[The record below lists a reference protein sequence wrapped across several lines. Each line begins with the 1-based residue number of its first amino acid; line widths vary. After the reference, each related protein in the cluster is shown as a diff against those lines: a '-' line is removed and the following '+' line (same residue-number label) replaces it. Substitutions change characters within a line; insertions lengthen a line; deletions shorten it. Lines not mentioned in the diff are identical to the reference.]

1 MASHFAL
8 FVDLENC
15 GGKKSMLMDVIER
28 VKIRGDIL
36 IGKVYGY
43 TDSYSDLKEILLSNT
58 FAVVPSLRFGRNQK
72 NSLDIQLVIDAL
84 DVAYTNSLI
93 DSFCIV
99 SGDSDYVPLVG
110 KLKTMGKFVL
120 GISRSEAAS
129 GVFMNAC
136 SEFQFLESVAS
147 GKERAQDVEWQ
158 KENGEN
164 WLYIHY
170 IVTRSGTTV
179 GRGLRYVTVH
189 NGLYVELDWRIE
201 SGRFSGRDLNAF
213 RARLADIAI
222 TESVAEPVRDVKL
235 DAEIPTETS
244 VGQVT
249 ISGTATAG
257 ATVIAETPDGN
268 GAMLTL
274 DAETVSSSG
283 QFTLALE
290 LEKEGSYEITLTAS
304 KEGMNDASL
313 SGAIAYSA
321 KTLPVSGIAES
332 QTVTSDKVTI
342 TGTTLAGVQLQLVTP
357 FGVSKKK
364 SGNDGTFSF
373 ELTTDTAG
381 DYKYTLI
388 LDKSGYN
395 QRRVAFAITRVTTD
409 EQEKD
414 KIRQSAV
421 KLSYK
426 ELQQD
431 KAENRGKVMRLYGP
445 VSEISSSG
453 SIYYVRLQYNKNAK
467 GKWYNDVVIICDA
480 DTGAKVG
487 DMMTA
492 VVTVDGVYDEQDA
505 SGNDVA
511 VPRFNLLFVDKI
523 E

>member
-1 MASHFAL
+1 M
-8 FVDLENC
+8 
-15 GGKKSMLMDVIER
+15 KR
-28 VKIRGDIL
+28 IL
-36 IGKVYGY
+36 SFLIF
-43 TDSYSDLKEILLSNT
+43 ILLAMGASAAGAQTVVMDEGHVAFDYPDSWLVVSPQLCGVYAPLLADAGLDADDVAKELTDTRTLSRAYNADYT
-58 FAVVPSLRFGRNQK
+58 QYLAVLIREDELSQEIYEIDAMTDAQKTTLRRRAES
-72 NSLDIQLVIDAL
+72 NSLWETTGL
-84 DVAYTNSLI
+84 
-93 DSFCIV
+93 
-99 SGDSDYVPLVG
+99 
-110 KLKTMGKFVL
+110 
-120 GISRSEAAS
+120 
-129 GVFMNAC
+129 
-136 SEFQFLESVAS
+136 
-147 GKERAQDVEWQ
+147 RAQDVEWQ

-321 KTLPVSGIAES
+321 ENAARLRHCRKPDRDERQG
-332 QTVTSDKVTI
+332 DDNRHD
-342 TGTTLAGVQLQLVTP
+342 AG
-357 FGVSKKK
+357 GRSA
-364 SGNDGTFSF
+364 S
-373 ELTTDTAG
+373 AG
-381 DYKYTLI
+381 HALRREQKEI
-388 LDKSGYN
+388 G
-395 QRRVAFAITRVTTD
+395 QRRHIF
-409 EQEKD
+409 
-414 KIRQSAV
+414 
-421 KLSYK
+421 L
-426 ELQQD
+426 
-431 KAENRGKVMRLYGP
+431 
-445 VSEISSSG
+445 
-453 SIYYVRLQYNKNAK
+453 
-467 GKWYNDVVIICDA
+467 
-480 DTGAKVG
+480 
-487 DMMTA
+487 
-492 VVTVDGVYDEQDA
+492 
-505 SGNDVA
+505 
-511 VPRFNLLFVDKI
+511 
-523 E
+523 

>member
-1 MASHFAL
+1 M
-8 FVDLENC
+8 
-15 GGKKSMLMDVIER
+15 KR
-28 VKIRGDIL
+28 IL
-36 IGKVYGY
+36 SFLIF
-43 TDSYSDLKEILLSNT
+43 ILLAMGASAAGAQTVVMDEGHVAFNYPDSWLVVSPQLCGVYAPLLADAGLDADDVAKELT
-58 FAVVPSLRFGRNQK
+58 DTRTLSRAYNADYTQYLAVLIREDELSQEIYEIDAMTDAQKTTLRRRAES
-72 NSLDIQLVIDAL
+72 NSLWETTGL
-84 DVAYTNSLI
+84 
-93 DSFCIV
+93 
-99 SGDSDYVPLVG
+99 
-110 KLKTMGKFVL
+110 
-120 GISRSEAAS
+120 
-129 GVFMNAC
+129 
-136 SEFQFLESVAS
+136 
-147 GKERAQDVEWQ
+147 RAQDVEWQ

-201 SGRFSGRDLNAF
+201 SGRFSGRD
-213 RARLADIAI
+213 
-222 TESVAEPVRDVKL
+222 VKL

-274 DAETVSSSG
+274 DAETASSSG

-304 KEGMNDASL
+304 KEGMNNASL

-381 DYKYTLI
+381 DYNYTLI

-453 SIYYVRLQYNKNAK
+453 SIYYVRLQYNKNEK

-511 VPRFNLLFVDKI
+511 VPRFNLMFVDKI

>member
-1 MASHFAL
+1 M
-8 FVDLENC
+8 
-15 GGKKSMLMDVIER
+15 KR
-28 VKIRGDIL
+28 IL
-36 IGKVYGY
+36 SFLIF
-43 TDSYSDLKEILLSNT
+43 ILLAMGASAAGAQTVVMDEGHVAFDYPDSWLVVSPQLCGVYAPLLADAGLDADDVAKELTDTRTLSRAYNADYT
-58 FAVVPSLRFGRNQK
+58 QYLAVLIREDELSQEIYEIDAMTDAQKTTLRRRAES
-72 NSLDIQLVIDAL
+72 NSLWETTGL
-84 DVAYTNSLI
+84 
-93 DSFCIV
+93 
-99 SGDSDYVPLVG
+99 
-110 KLKTMGKFVL
+110 
-120 GISRSEAAS
+120 
-129 GVFMNAC
+129 
-136 SEFQFLESVAS
+136 
-147 GKERAQDVEWQ
+147 RAQDVEWQ

-257 ATVIAETPDGN
+257 ATVIAETPNGN

-274 DAETVSSSG
+274 DAETASSSG

-381 DYKYTLI
+381 DYNYTLI

-453 SIYYVRLQYNKNAK
+453 SIYYVRLQYNKNEK

>member
-1 MASHFAL
+1 MKRILSFLIFISLAMGASAAGAQTVVMDEGHVAFDYPDSWL
-8 FVDLENC
+8 VVSPQLC
-15 GGKKSMLMDVIER
+15 GVYAPLLADAGLDADDVAKELTDTR
-28 VKIRGDIL
+28 TLSRAYNADYTQYLAVLIREDELSQEIYE
-36 IGKVYGY
+36 IDAM
-43 TDSYSDLKEILLSNT
+43 TDAQKT
-58 FAVVPSLRFGRNQK
+58 TLRRRAES
-72 NSLDIQLVIDAL
+72 NSLWETTGL
-84 DVAYTNSLI
+84 
-93 DSFCIV
+93 
-99 SGDSDYVPLVG
+99 
-110 KLKTMGKFVL
+110 
-120 GISRSEAAS
+120 
-129 GVFMNAC
+129 
-136 SEFQFLESVAS
+136 
-147 GKERAQDVEWQ
+147 RAQDVEWQ

-268 GAMLTL
+268 GAMLAL
-274 DAETVSSSG
+274 DAETASSSG

-381 DYKYTLI
+381 DYNYTLI

-431 KAENRGKVMRLYGP
+431 KAENRGKVMQLYGP

>member
-1 MASHFAL
+1 MKRIFSF
-8 FVDLENC
+8 F
-15 GGKKSMLMDVIER
+15 MF
-28 VKIRGDIL
+28 
-36 IGKVYGY
+36 
-43 TDSYSDLKEILLSNT
+43 ILLAAGVSAAGAQTLVMDEGHVAFDYPESWLVVSPQLCGVYAPLLEEAGLDADALAKELTDTGTLSRAYNADYT
-58 FAVVPSLRFGRNQK
+58 QYLAVLIREDELSQEIYEIDAMTDAQKSTLRRRAEG
-72 NSLDIQLVIDAL
+72 NSLWETTGL
-84 DVAYTNSLI
+84 
-93 DSFCIV
+93 
-99 SGDSDYVPLVG
+99 
-110 KLKTMGKFVL
+110 
-120 GISRSEAAS
+120 
-129 GVFMNAC
+129 
-136 SEFQFLESVAS
+136 
-147 GKERAQDVEWQ
+147 RAQDVEWQ

-170 IVTRSGTTV
+170 TVTRSGATV
-179 GRGLRYVTVH
+179 GRGLRYITVH

-213 RARLADIAI
+213 RARLADITM
-222 TESVAEPVRDVKL
+222 TERIAEPIRDVKL
-235 DAEIPTETS
+235 EAEIPAETS
-244 VGQVT
+244 TAQVE
-249 ISGTATAG
+249 IVGTATAG
-257 ATVIAETPDGN
+257 ATVIAETPDGS

-274 DAETVSSSG
+274 DAETASSSG

-290 LEKEGSYEITLTAS
+290 LEKEGNYDITVTAS

-313 SGAIAYSA
+313 TGAITYSA

-342 TGTTLAGVQLQLVTP
+342 SGKTLAGVQLQLVTP
-357 FGVSKKK
+357 FGVSKKRA
-364 SGNDGTFSF
+364 GNDGTFSF
-373 ELTTDTAG
+373 ELTTETAG

-388 LDKSGYN
+388 LDRSGYN
-395 QRRVAFAITRVTTD
+395 QRRVPFTITRVTTD

-431 KAENRGKVMRLYGP
+431 KEANRGKVMRLYGP

-453 SIYYVRLQYNKNAK
+453 SIYYVRLQYNKDAK
-467 GKWYNDVVIICDA
+467 GKWYNDVVIIADA

-492 VVTVDGVYDEQDA
+492 VVTVDGVYNEQDA
-505 SGNDVA
+505 SGKDVV
-511 VPRFNLLFVDKI
+511 VPRFTLLFVDKI

>member
-1 MASHFAL
+1 MKRIFSF
-8 FVDLENC
+8 F
-15 GGKKSMLMDVIER
+15 MF
-28 VKIRGDIL
+28 
-36 IGKVYGY
+36 
-43 TDSYSDLKEILLSNT
+43 ILLAAGVSAAGAQTLVMDEGHVAFDYPESWLVVSPQLCGVYAPLLEEAGLDADALAKELTDTGTLSRAYNADYT
-58 FAVVPSLRFGRNQK
+58 QYLAVLIREDELSQEIYEIDAMTDAQKSTLRRRAEG
-72 NSLDIQLVIDAL
+72 NSLWETTGL
-84 DVAYTNSLI
+84 
-93 DSFCIV
+93 
-99 SGDSDYVPLVG
+99 
-110 KLKTMGKFVL
+110 
-120 GISRSEAAS
+120 
-129 GVFMNAC
+129 
-136 SEFQFLESVAS
+136 
-147 GKERAQDVEWQ
+147 RAQDVEWQ

-170 IVTRSGTTV
+170 TVTRSGATV
-179 GRGLRYVTVH
+179 GRGLRYITVH

-213 RARLADIAI
+213 RARLADITM
-222 TESVAEPVRDVKL
+222 TERIAEPIRDVKL
-235 DAEIPTETS
+235 EAQIPAETS
-244 VGQVT
+244 AAQVE
-249 ISGTATAG
+249 IVGTATAG

-274 DAETVSSSG
+274 DAETASSSG

-290 LEKEGSYEITLTAS
+290 LEKEGNYDITVTAS

-313 SGAIAYSA
+313 TGAITYSA
-321 KTLPVSGIAES
+321 KTLPVSGIVES

-342 TGTTLAGVQLQLVTP
+342 SGKTLADVQLQLVTP
-357 FGVSKKK
+357 FGVSKKCA
-364 SGNDGTFSF
+364 GNDGTFSF
-373 ELTTDTAG
+373 ELTTETAG

-388 LDKSGYN
+388 LDRSGYN
-395 QRRVAFAITRVTTD
+395 QRRVPFTITRVTTD

-431 KAENRGKVMRLYGP
+431 KEANRGKVMRLYGP

-453 SIYYVRLQYNKNAK
+453 SIYYVRLQYNKDAK
-467 GKWYNDVVIICDA
+467 GKWYNDVVIIADA

-492 VVTVDGVYDEQDA
+492 VVTVDGVYNEQDA
-505 SGNDVA
+505 SGKDVV
-511 VPRFNLLFVDKI
+511 VPRFTLLFVDKI

>member
-1 MASHFAL
+1 M
-8 FVDLENC
+8 
-15 GGKKSMLMDVIER
+15 KR
-28 VKIRGDIL
+28 IL
-36 IGKVYGY
+36 SFLIF
-43 TDSYSDLKEILLSNT
+43 ILLAMGASAAGAQTVVMDEGHVAFDYPDSWLVVSPQLCGVYAPLLADAGLDADDVAKELTDTRTLSRAYNADYT
-58 FAVVPSLRFGRNQK
+58 QYLAVLIREDELSQEIYEIDAMTDAQKTTLRRRAES
-72 NSLDIQLVIDAL
+72 NSLWETTGL
-84 DVAYTNSLI
+84 
-93 DSFCIV
+93 
-99 SGDSDYVPLVG
+99 
-110 KLKTMGKFVL
+110 
-120 GISRSEAAS
+120 
-129 GVFMNAC
+129 
-136 SEFQFLESVAS
+136 
-147 GKERAQDVEWQ
+147 RAQDVEWQ

-213 RARLADIAI
+213 RARLADITI

-274 DAETVSSSG
+274 DAETASSSG

-332 QTVTSDKVTI
+332 QTVT
-342 TGTTLAGVQLQLVTP
+342 
-357 FGVSKKK
+357 
-364 SGNDGTFSF
+364 
-373 ELTTDTAG
+373 TDTAG
-381 DYKYTLI
+381 DYNYTLI

-453 SIYYVRLQYNKNAK
+453 SIYYVRLQDNKDAK

-492 VVTVDGVYDEQDA
+492 VVTVNGVYDEQDA